1 MDNRLSEAE
10 IKTFNRFMRTE
21 LGEKVLANV
30 KGLAQAQV
38 DKAMLGIT
46 QGSAY
51 THDCIVAAAAI
62 ESVYEYLK
70 PPEVT
75 AESDDE

>member
-38 DKAMLGIT
+38 DKAILGINR
-46 QGSAY
+46 GNAY
-51 THDCIVAAAAI
+51 THDCIVSAAAI
-62 ESVYEYLK
+62 ESVYDYLK
-70 PPEVT
+70 PPEAKT
-75 AESDDE
+75 EDE